1 MRVAMQRLCKR
12 GRLSVALALLLC
24 GALAGPLHAA
34 PRVPVHDGEALE
46 RLPHPATDPVARELR
61 ALRAQLSRA
70 PNDLP
75 LAVQL
80 ARRYIEHG
88 RRTGDPRYY
97 GYAEAA
103 LQPWWHVP
111 EPPAQIR
118 VLRATL
124 AQGRH
129 DFDSALHDLTLALK
143 MDARNA
149 QAWLTRAAI
158 LQARADYPQAR
169 HSCLALLRLTTPLI
183 TTSCLAGIAG
193 LTGESARAYQRLSE
207 AVTASPRAQT
217 GEQVWALTLLAEIAA
232 RTRQPAAEQ
241 HFQAAL
247 RLDPRD
253 NYLLAAY
260 ADFLLEQ
267 ERPAEVRALLKD
279 QARADN
285 LLLRLALA
293 AQALGASELAMHTQT
308 LQARFAASRLRGDNR
323 HLREEARFTLQLLK
337 QPARALQLARQN
349 WTLQREPAD
358 ARILLE
364 AALAAQDRRAAQPV
378 LDWLTA
384 NRVEDA
390 HLQRLRAQ
398 FNAPGKPS

>member
-158 LQARADYPQAR
+158 L
-169 HSCLALLRLTTPLI
+169 
-183 TTSCLAGIAG
+183 
-193 LTGESARAYQRLSE
+193 
-207 AVTASPRAQT
+207 
-217 GEQVWALTLLAEIAA
+217 
-232 RTRQPAAEQ
+232 
-241 HFQAAL
+241 
-247 RLDPRD
+247 
-253 NYLLAAY
+253 
-260 ADFLLEQ
+260 
-267 ERPAEVRALLKD
+267 
-279 QARADN
+279 
-285 LLLRLALA
+285 
-293 AQALGASELAMHTQT
+293 
-308 LQARFAASRLRGDNR
+308 
-323 HLREEARFTLQLLK
+323 
-337 QPARALQLARQN
+337 
-349 WTLQREPAD
+349 
-358 ARILLE
+358 
-364 AALAAQDRRAAQPV
+364 
-378 LDWLTA
+378 
-384 NRVEDA
+384 
-390 HLQRLRAQ
+390 
-398 FNAPGKPS
+398 